1 MAETIKILF
10 VCSRNRWRSP
20 TGESIWRKDPRVKVR
35 SAGTSSKAKRTV
47 NANDLRWAEI
57 IFVMERKHKNRLLA
71 EYANLLRYK
80 TLHVL
85 EIPDEY
91 QYMDPEL
98 VEILQESVEA
108 YLDR

>member
-1 MAETIKILF
+1 MTKTINILF

-20 TGESIWRKDPRVKVR
+20 TGEAVWRKDSRVKVR

-47 NANDLRWAEI
+47 NANDLRWADI
-57 IFVMERKHKNRLLA
+57 IFVMEQKHKNRLNA

-80 TLHVL
+80 ALHVL

-91 QYMDPEL
+91 QYMDSEL

-108 YLDR
+108 YLRE